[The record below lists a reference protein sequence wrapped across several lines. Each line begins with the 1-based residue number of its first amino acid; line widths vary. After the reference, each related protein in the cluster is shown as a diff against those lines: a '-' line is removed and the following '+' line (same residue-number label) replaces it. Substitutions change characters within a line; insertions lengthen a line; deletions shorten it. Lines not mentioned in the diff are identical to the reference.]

1 MAQGDTPRELGLL
14 ESAITSAGQAE
25 DLADYM
31 AAVDPGTG
39 KVIATWKGTQK
50 RLSLPA
56 GTVQYH
62 VGKVKNGSAARKHGE
77 LLFSTNRK
85 GE

>member
-1 MAQGDTPRELGLL
+1 MAEGDAPRELGLL
-14 ESAITSAGQAE
+14 ESAIASAGQVE

-31 AAVDPGTG
+31 AAVDPTTG

-50 RLSLPA
+50 RLSLPD

-62 VGKVKNGSAARKHGE
+62 VGKVRNGTAARKHGE

-85 GE
+85 GD